1 MSTTDTSAGPPPGAG
16 LPAAPIDLSPKSRP
30 GEAVIKAALL
40 ICSLLSIA
48 ISFGIVIALIKPVID
63 FFREVPFGDFF
74 ATEGEY
80 AVVPL
85 VAGTLMVTADRP
97 AGGRTARPGRRHVPE

>member
-1 MSTTDTSAGPPPGAG
+1 M
-16 LPAAPIDLSPKSRP
+16 
-30 GEAVIKAALL
+30 IKALLLVCSAALDRDHRRHR
-40 ICSLLSIA
+40 
-48 ISFGIVIALIKPVID
+48 VALIRPVID

-85 VAGTLMVTADRP
+85 VAGTLMVTLIALLVAVP
-97 AGGRTARPGRRHVPE
+97 LGPGRGDVPL

>member
-1 MSTTDTSAGPPPGAG
+1 M
-16 LPAAPIDLSPKSRP
+16 
-30 GEAVIKAALL
+30 LL

-48 ISFGIVIALIKPVID
+48 ISFGIVIALIEPVID

-85 VAGTLMVTADRP
+85 VAGTLMVTLIALLVAVPLGLGAAD
-97 AGGRTARPGRRHVPE
+97 VPE